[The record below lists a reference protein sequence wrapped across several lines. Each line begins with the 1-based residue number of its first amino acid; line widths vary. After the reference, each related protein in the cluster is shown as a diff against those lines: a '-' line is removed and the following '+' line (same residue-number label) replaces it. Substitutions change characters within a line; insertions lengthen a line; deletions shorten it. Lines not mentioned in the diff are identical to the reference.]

1 MSRKLLFLYT
11 VLLLVAFTIT
21 LFAVAPPLALTP
33 MGFTV
38 FYPPM
43 LALSLFLMSLTP
55 RRQFMVM
62 VIASG
67 IMGMIFFGMGVPL
80 ASFFSGFLTAI
91 VYMIHRRTNR
101 PKPASVVMDKPGTF
115 YQYGGMGV
123 SATYSPVEQA
133 ARLTP

>member
-11 VLLLVAFTIT
+11 ALLLVVFTGA
-21 LFAVAPPLALTP
+21 LFVVAPLLALTP

-38 FYPPM
+38 FYLPM

-55 RRQFMVM
+55 RRQFTVM

-91 VYMIHRRTNR
+91 VYMVNRRTNR
-101 PKPASVVMDKPGTF
+101 PKSTPVVMDKPGTA
-115 YQYGGMGV
+115 YQYAGFGTHM
-123 SATYSPVEQA
+123 SYSPVEQA